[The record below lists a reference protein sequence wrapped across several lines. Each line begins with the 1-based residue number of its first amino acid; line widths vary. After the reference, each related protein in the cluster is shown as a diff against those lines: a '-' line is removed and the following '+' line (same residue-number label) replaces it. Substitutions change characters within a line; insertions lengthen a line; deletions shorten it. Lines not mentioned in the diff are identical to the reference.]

1 MSRLHIMT
9 GDANNVFTV
18 VCHAP
23 TPVGNN
29 SAGIA
34 WNTAVANALKPVTRM
49 TIGVGPGQITTAES
63 NQVASGDVLEVSFQF
78 NDDPNWSAPTRTA
91 QLNLIATDAVTRT
104 QNELGAKLKWFGAVV
119 A

>member
-29 SAGIA
+29 SAGVA
-34 WNTAVANALKPVTRM
+34 WNTAIANALKPVTHM
-49 TIGVGPGQITTAES
+49 TIGNGSGQIATAEA
-63 NQVASGDVLEVSFQF
+63 NQVASGDVMEVQFQF
-78 NDDPNWSAPTRTA
+78 TDDPTWSAGTRTT

-104 QNELGAKLKWFGAVV
+104 QNDYAARLKWFGAVV